1 MSPARTRT
9 RTSKPEAP
17 IQAESQA
24 DSQVDSPIESQVE
37 SRVES
42 QADGSFAE
50 QRKAVVASLDRLL
63 EASPYPR
70 FQELGTAE
78 QAIVR
83 LRDDLIE
90 RLRQDGASDETPRL
104 RGLLNRANI
113 AISLVVGVE
122 YPAAGVKRQLLE
134 MARDALKGGQAE
146 E

>member
-1 MSPARTRT
+1 MSPARTR
-9 RTSKPEAP
+9 RTSKPTVAG
-17 IQAESQA
+17 QSESQA
-24 DSQVDSPIESQVE
+24 DSQVNSQVESQVE

-42 QADGSFAE
+42 QIDGPFAE
-50 QRKAVVASLDRLL
+50 QCKGVVASLDRLL

-70 FQELGTAE
+70 FQELGIAE

-122 YPAAGVKRQLLE
+122 YPAAGVKRPMLE
-134 MARDALKGGQAE
+134 MARDALKGAPTE